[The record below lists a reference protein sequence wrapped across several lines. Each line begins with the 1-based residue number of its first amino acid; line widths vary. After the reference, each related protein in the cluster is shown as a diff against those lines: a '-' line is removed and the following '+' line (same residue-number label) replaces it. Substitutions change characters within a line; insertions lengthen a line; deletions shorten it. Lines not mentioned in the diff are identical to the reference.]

1 MARPRVR
8 RLPIAVPLLLLA
20 ACSSPEPST
29 SGFVEITDGTARIVQ
44 SSDDYY
50 EGMALVGPGTRVLDA
65 DGDRAQPSVLVAG
78 ARVEVWV
85 DERAGC
91 AESYPV
97 QCTVETVRLAS

>member
-1 MARPRVR
+1 MARHLVR
-8 RLPIAVPLLLLA
+8 RVPLVVPLLLLA
-20 ACSSPEPST
+20 ACSSPAPT
-29 SGFVEITDGTARIVQ
+29 TTGVVEVTDGTPRIVQ
-44 SSDDYY
+44 SSDDYF
-50 EGMALVGPGTRVLDA
+50 EGMALVGPDTRVLDA
-65 DGDRAQPSVLVAG
+65 DGDRADPSVLVAG